1 MSNILNNYNQLLE
14 ELMKL
19 FPNDHDNITNILIM
33 EDDLKLQS
41 IDIFLTLLN
50 DEDLYNNF
58 LKRKIKSFS
67 SKLEKTRDLSTSL
80 FGSSLTLK
88 NIFNNQTV
96 DIKNTLWTYLH
107 LIYLTKLLENK
118 KDNQEKISQLELEFK
133 NISNNNLKE
142 SNDDIYS
149 KKNKDVTKDSLDSQ
163 LPQSDND
170 IKNPL
175 DLDVNDD
182 TNNMINDIINSF
194 ESKLNKGNS
203 NPLESIMEITEMIN
217 GKYNDKINNGDIE
230 IEKLLENV
238 TGSVPGLDKMMNG
251 LTKPKKRK
259 ETVIIDENFSTDDVT
274 MEQDESSGVPDMTKM
289 MGMFSKISS
298 MTNENGDLD
307 MSAFMNQVSQDNNM
321 TQEQTKQMQQM
332 MNAIDEMDLVEEP
345 CNDSCCNTSLEE
357 TDMSSGNIK

>member
-1 MSNILNNYNQLLE
+1 
-14 ELMKL
+14 
-19 FPNDHDNITNILIM
+19 
-33 EDDLKLQS
+33 
-41 IDIFLTLLN
+41 
-50 DEDLYNNF
+50 
-58 LKRKIKSFS
+58 
-67 SKLEKTRDLSTSL
+67 
-80 FGSSLTLK
+80 
-88 NIFNNQTV
+88 
-96 DIKNTLWTYLH
+96 
-107 LIYLTKLLENK
+107 
-118 KDNQEKISQLELEFK
+118 
-133 NISNNNLKE
+133 
-142 SNDDIYS
+142 
-149 KKNKDVTKDSLDSQ
+149 
-163 LPQSDND
+163 
-170 IKNPL
+170 
-175 DLDVNDD
+175 
-182 TNNMINDIINSF
+182 MINDIINSF

-357 TDMSSGNIK
+357 TDMSSSNIK